1 MIHSIKNLI
10 NKLNKINY
18 LHFKNIVKIL
28 VLKIYKLYHRSAPV
42 YTNPTNSELLK
53 IENDLSKISVNIHYF
68 EPLIDDF
75 HEFKK
80 DNWFSNKYV
89 GGPTSKVWNEK
100 LLEHYIASILL
111 DLKNYSSDD
120 IYIDVAACN
129 SPWAKQLRIKYS
141 INAFAIDLAPIS
153 NDFINLSYYLQEN
166 ATKTTFADNS
176 VRGVSLQ
183 CAYEMFQKEDD
194 VLFIDELSR
203 ILKRGGKAII
213 LPLYMHTH
221 YCAYSTPEYFG
232 KGYTSKDATEY
243 IRMDCGGVPSSRKY
257 SANYLKKRILDQIE
271 KAGLNYCIFVLRNK
285 EKIDSDIYCHFIL
298 QIEKN

>member
-1 MIHSIKNLI
+1 MHIIKNII

-18 LHFKNIVKIL
+18 LNFKNIVKIL
-28 VLKIYKLYHRSAPV
+28 MFRVYRLYYRNAPV
-42 YTNPTNSELLK
+42 YASPTNSELLK
-53 IENDLSKISVNIHYF
+53 IENDLSSISVDIHNF
-68 EPLIDDF
+68 DVSIDQ
-75 HEFKK
+75 FKSFTK
-80 DNWFSNKYV
+80 DNWFSDKYV
-89 GGPTSKVWNEK
+89 GGPTSRVWNEK

-111 DLKNYSSDD
+111 DLKNYSRDD

-129 SPWAKQLRIKYS
+129 SPWAKQLRINYS
-141 INAFAIDLAPIS
+141 INAFAIDLAPVS
-153 NDFINLSYYLQEN
+153 NDFINLSYYLKEN
-166 ATKTTFADNS
+166 ATKTSFADNS

-232 KGYTSKDATEY
+232 KGYTPKYAKEY

-257 SANYLKKRILDQIE
+257 SANYLKKRILDRIK
-271 KAGLNYCIFVLRNK
+271 KAGLNYYIFVLRNK